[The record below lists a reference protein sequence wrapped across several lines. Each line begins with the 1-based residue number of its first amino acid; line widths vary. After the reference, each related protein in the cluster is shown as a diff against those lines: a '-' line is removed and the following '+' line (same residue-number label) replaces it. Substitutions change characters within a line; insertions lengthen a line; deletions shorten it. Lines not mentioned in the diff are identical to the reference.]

1 MTSSK
6 MMSIMAM
13 TGMLGGISS
22 INGMSNIFRDDS
34 ISPIEIYSKTV
45 DELRDKGLL
54 KAEKKRERIKERNL
68 RNNNKES

>member
-1 MTSSK
+1 MSSK
-6 MMSIMAM
+6 LMSIMAM
-13 TGMLGGISS
+13 MDMLGGISG

-45 DELRDKGLL
+45 EELRIKRLL
-54 KAEKKRERIKERNL
+54 KAEQKRNRIKERNL